1 MRYTWIITKAKYP
14 KLFLIAAA
22 SLLAVVC
29 ALLYGMTLAAPL
41 IYDDITNVRDN
52 PLWAY
57 SGFQILIASLSRD
70 YFALTLERTYQPLVT
85 LFHFFTHESP
95 LSYRLAGIALHA
107 FNGWLVLRVGLRLGQ
122 DRRAAMLAALLFC
135 AYPASTEA
143 VNISSFKGHLLGFS
157 FGLLA
162 LEAWLVY
169 LENGAVRVLAGAA
182 ALYGAA
188 LLSKE
193 TALAVGLLCAAA
205 WGCLNRRRERLAG
218 LAVLSG
224 VSAAYL
230 AWRFVWLRPAAGFP
244 EIFRYSAPA
253 SLAWYL
259 RMLVWPWPLCLERS
273 LGPGAWAWAVL
284 GGYAAG
290 LWVLRRRPRELWL
303 AAWIGLASTPF
314 LHFVAFANFSPVA
327 DRYLYLP
334 VAGFCLLL
342 AQLSKRSAVAALCG
356 LLVVWGGVTE
366 TRNGLY
372 RSERSIF
379 GQTSS
384 CAPTNPRAQSLYGL
398 ACMRDGDPA
407 AGEAA
412 FRSALRLRESA
423 GLHTLLGEAL
433 FQQGKAD
440 DARGHYRQARA
451 LDPEWAAHY
460 PGAADRLTGR

>member
-1 MRYTWIITKAKYP
+1 MRYTWIIQKAKSS

-22 SLLAVVC
+22 ALLALVC

-41 IYDDITNVRDN
+41 IYDDVTNVRDN
-52 PLWAY
+52 PLWAF
-57 SGFQILIASLSRD
+57 SGFQMLVAALSRD

-85 LFHFFTHESP
+85 LFHFVTHDNP
-95 LSYRLAGIALHA
+95 LVYRVTGLLLHA

-122 DRRAAMLAALLFC
+122 ERRAALLAALLFC

-169 LENGAVRVLAGAA
+169 LEKGTARILAVVA

-188 LLSKE
+188 LFSKE
-193 TALAVGLLCAAA
+193 TSLAAGLLCAAA
-205 WGCLNRRRERLAG
+205 WLCLNRRRERLAG
-218 LAVLSG
+218 MAVLAG

-230 AWRFVWLRPAAGFP
+230 AWRFLWLRPAAGFT
-244 EIFRYSAPA
+244 EVFRYSPPA

-259 RMLVWPWPLCLERS
+259 RMLVWPWPLCLERAV
-273 LGPGAWAWAVL
+273 GPGAWTWAAL
-284 GGYAAG
+284 AGYAAG
-290 LWVLRRRPRELWL
+290 IWMLRRRPRELWL
-303 AAWIGLASTPF
+303 AAWIGLALTPF
-314 LHFVAFANFSPVA
+314 LHFIAFANFSPVA

-342 AQLSKRSAVAALCG
+342 AQLSKRSALAALCG
-356 LLVVWGGVTE
+356 LLAVWGGVTAR
-366 TRNGLY
+366 RNGLY

-379 GQTSS
+379 EQTSA
-384 CAPTNPRAQSLYGL
+384 CAPSNPRAQSLYGL
-398 ACMRDGDPA
+398 ACLRDGDPA

-412 FRSALRLRESA
+412 FRRVLRLRESA
-423 GLHTLLGEAL
+423 GAHTLLGEAL
-433 FQQGKAD
+433 FQQGKVD
-440 DARGHYRQARA
+440 DARGHYRRALA

-460 PGAADRLTGR
+460 PGAADRLKNR